1 MVSVKMYQTLILEDD
16 VEKPGCHEEKISNGR
31 GKKSDFANQHPSHAN
46 EKKRLN
52 RIRGQVDGI
61 DRMIDERRYC
71 IDIVTQIRAARSALQ
86 SLEKAVLET
95 HLRGCVRSAFTS
107 KNAFDIEEKIKEI
120 MEVIS

>member
-1 MVSVKMYQTLILEDD
+1 MVLVKLYQLLIWEDD
-16 VEKPGCHEEKISNGR
+16 VDKSSCHETRPKTGGNKNTSENH
-31 GKKSDFANQHPSHAN
+31 QHPSHTG

-95 HLRGCVRSAFTS
+95 HLRGCVRTAFTS